1 MESRESYEML
11 MEAQCRNEEKLLYL
25 LSQVKNYDLLLLEE
39 TAKYSPDCGTLEYVT
54 IQKDRLVKQ
63 MDALSIEI
71 VKTQALIEEAS
82 ESFLD
87 GKTHPLYQKL
97 QVVKEIVSE
106 TFDDVLAAEDIASTG
121 IAENLTTYKERLLLE
136 DQMKK
141 VPQNK
146 RQVFFVRL

>member
-39 TAKYSPDCGTLEYVT
+39 TAKYSPDCGALEYVT

>member
-11 MEAQCRNEEKLLYL
+11 LEAQCRNEEKLLYL
-25 LSQVKNYDLLLLEE
+25 LSQVKNYDLLLVEE
-39 TAKYSPDCGTLEYVT
+39 TAKFSPDCGALEYVT

-63 MDALSIEI
+63 MDALSLEI
-71 VKTQALIEEAS
+71 VKTQALIEETA
-82 ESFLD
+82 EYFLD

-97 QVVKEIVSE
+97 SVVREIVSE
-106 TFDDVLAAEDIASTG
+106 SFDDVLAAEDDAGTDIVK
-121 IAENLTTYKERLLLE
+121 NLTIYRERLLLE
-136 DQMKK
+136 EKIKK

>member
-39 TAKYSPDCGTLEYVT
+39 TAKYSPDCGALEYVT

-97 QVVKEIVSE
+97 QVVKEIVAE

-136 DQMKK
+136 DQLKK
-141 VPQNK
+141 VPQSK